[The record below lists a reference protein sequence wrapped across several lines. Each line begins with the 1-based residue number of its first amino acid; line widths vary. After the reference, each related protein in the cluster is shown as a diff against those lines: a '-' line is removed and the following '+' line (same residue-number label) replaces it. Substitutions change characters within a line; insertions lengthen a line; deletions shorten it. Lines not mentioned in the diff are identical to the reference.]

1 MSTLRVSSL
10 LALTLAAFAPFAFAL
25 ERPIRPANQTG
36 TQGGKAQP
44 PVQPPLQPSARPLN
58 PPFNGPRITSPADH
72 ALVNATV
79 YPAPGVVLRWA
90 TIVIRDGV
98 VTQLLPAAPGPDNLP
113 NTADDLPVPAPAD
126 CRAWDCTDLHIYPGF
141 IEPYFE
147 VEPTATTNRQGAHW
161 NSRITPDA
169 SAQSITEDN
178 AASLRRMGFT
188 AAGLVPSRGLIR
200 GTTSVV
206 SLAKPADDASLAV
219 SPVIRERVFQSLS
232 FDFGGFG
239 GGGGG
244 PRQNREAGVETRW
257 GGYPSSL
264 MGAIALIRQTF
275 IDADWQAASRTAGAT
290 IPANSLDAL
299 NAPSRQAAAPLLFSV
314 SDELDTLRA
323 IKIAREFD
331 RPITIV
337 GSGLEFR
344 RLGAITEAARKI
356 PDATNDVSFI
366 IPLSFPGA
374 PDVSTVSA
382 TESVSLRELMN
393 WEQGPTNPRRL
404 DAAGLNVALT
414 SSKTRDRNS
423 FHRNLSK
430 AIAYGL
436 PAERA
441 QAMLTTIPAAMLGIS
456 DTHGTIAAGKSADL
470 VIADNPLFTPEFPKL
485 PEEKPADAKKE
496 GDKPADPNAKPDA
509 KPDAKPGD
517 KPDET
522 KPEAKPE
529 AKPADAPQ
537 DEAPAPGRRGR
548 GRRGGG
554 GGAGGFA
561 AGGGGAGG
569 PADAKLKR
577 GVIREVWVDGQ
588 RHELSA
594 RPVSLEG
601 YWSVTVNPAGREIE
615 RALLID
621 KDNGIT
627 VKRGDKTVRATKANF
642 DNSLI
647 SFTFDHG
654 AVDFPEE
661 NDVHPGFFTV
671 SAVVENDTNG
681 KPAVMTGEILAPG
694 GGRISFSATRR
705 PASPMVGSWRVT
717 EADGAPRG
725 AEDVDSLV
733 LDLSES
739 AGKPALKLTFTK
751 PAKDG
756 PAKDAGEKTT
766 TVINADEV
774 KIENDELTFTH
785 DLKPIGGEGKSTDVV
800 TLSNDALIG
809 ESTLADGAKHTYKA
823 ARVPPKQPPA
833 LRNPADPTGAYVMVS
848 VDDKAEALKKDDATF
863 IVVGK
868 DGVKLHGKGDKA
880 YAAINASVAADRISY
895 SVDMSQMGGTG
906 TVKVTAIR
914 YSTLLIGSMTVPDG
928 SLHTFKAVRV
938 GDADAIPK
946 LEEIDRGQC
955 FAAAVPELLPVP
967 FGAYGYLPQDQPGQE
982 NLILKNAT
990 VWTGDKNGVMQNAA
1004 VWIKDGKVHW
1014 IGPAATLDAGGS
1026 ALADLDAARVVD
1038 ATGLHITP
1046 GIVDCH
1052 SHTGI
1057 SRGVNEGGQAV
1068 TAEVRIQDVTDP
1080 DSISWYRQLAGGVT
1094 AVNNLHGS
1102 ANPIGGQNC
1111 VNKNRWGAAHPD
1123 DLHFA
1128 GRESYSDANP
1138 FAPMSAPEAAST
1150 RDDKLVLAS
1159 NKVIPGIKFAL
1170 GENVTQ
1176 ANGSGQRSRYPVSR
1190 MGVEGLIRDRFTA
1203 AQDYLKEWKAYS
1215 DKVSPLLR
1223 LRLAPDEL
1231 RRRVGEITP
1240 PHRDLELEAVAQ
1252 LIEHRR
1258 LIHCHSYRQDEI
1270 LMLARLTRDFGFTLG
1285 TWQHNLEGYKVAD
1298 AVKQS
1303 SRGASVFSDWWAYKV
1318 EVQDAIPYAGAILHD
1333 VGATVSFNSDS
1344 DELARRLNTDAAKAI
1359 RYSNALP
1366 PEEALKFVTT
1376 NPAYQLAID
1385 DRVGTIAAGK
1395 DADIAVWSGNPLS
1408 TGSRAVRT
1416 FVDGKE
1422 LFSLERDA
1430 RLRAQNAAGRE
1441 RIIQNII
1448 KLGEEAG
1455 STAAADDFFFAGS
1468 KAGSGAGAETGFAS
1482 DTSTSGADSRG
1493 MLSNYLLDLA
1503 RRGIDPT
1510 QSKPLDCGCGLT
1522 ADLEYLHRP

>member
-10 LALTLAAFAPFAFAL
+10 LALSVAALAPLALAL
-25 ERPIRPANQTG
+25 ERPTQPASPTG
-36 TQGGKAQP
+36 AQAGKGQP
-44 PVQPPLQPSARPLN
+44 PVEPSARPLN
-58 PPFNGPRITSPADH
+58 PPFNGPRTTSPADH

-161 NSRITPDA
+161 NARITPDV
-169 SAQSITEDN
+169 SAQAIDEN
-178 AASLRRMGFT
+178 AAGSLRRMGFT
-188 AAGLVPSRGLIR
+188 VAGLVPSRGLIR

-206 SLAKPADDASLAV
+206 SLAKPNEEASLAV
-219 SPVIRERVFQSLS
+219 SPLIRERVFQSLS
-232 FDFGGFG
+232 FDFG

-264 MGAIALIRQTF
+264 MGAIALIRQTL
-275 IDADWQAASRTAGAT
+275 IDADWQAASRAAGAT
-290 IPANSLDAL
+290 IPVNSIDAL
-299 NAPSRQAAAPLLFSV
+299 NMPTRQGAAPLLFSV
-314 SDELDTLRA
+314 NDELDTLRA
-323 IKIAREFD
+323 IALAREFD

-344 RLGAITEAARKI
+344 RLGAINEAARKI

-470 VIADNPLFTPEFPKL
+470 VIADNPLFTPEFPKV
-485 PEEKPADAKKE
+485 PEEKPADAKKD
-496 GDKPADPNAKPDA
+496 GDKPADPNAKPDGKA
-509 KPDAKPGD
+509 GD
-517 KPDET
+517 KPE
-522 KPEAKPE
+522 EAKPE

-554 GGAGGFA
+554 GPAGSTP
-561 AGGGGAGG
+561 GGGGAGG
-569 PADAKLKR
+569 PADAKSKR
-577 GVIREVWVDGQ
+577 AVIREVWVDGQ

-601 YWSVTVNPAGREIE
+601 YWSVSVNPAGRELE

-627 VKRGDKTVRATKANF
+627 VKRGDKTVRATKSNF

-647 SFTFDHG
+647 SFTFDHSV
-654 AVDFPEE
+654 VDFPED
-661 NDVHPGFFTV
+661 NDAHPGFFTV
-671 SAVVENDTNG
+671 SGVVENDASG
-681 KPAVMTGEILAPG
+681 KPGVMTGEILSPG
-694 GGRISFSATRR
+694 GDRISFSATRR
-705 PASPMVGSWRVT
+705 AASPMLGSWRLT

-725 AEDVDSLV
+725 AEEIDSLM
-733 LDLSES
+733 LDLTES

-766 TVINADEV
+766 TVVNADDV
-774 KIENDELTFTH
+774 KIENDKLTFTH
-785 DLKPIGGEGKSTDVV
+785 DLKPIGGEGKSTDVI
-800 TLSNDALIG
+800 TLSNDTLVG
-809 ESTLADGAKHTYKA
+809 ESTLPDGAKHSYKA
-823 ARVPPKQPPA
+823 ARVVPKQPPA
-833 LRNPADPTGAYVMVS
+833 PRNPADPTGAYVMVS
-848 VDDKAEALKKDDATF
+848 VDDKAETLKKDDATF

-868 DGVKLHGKGDKA
+868 DGVKLHGKGDKD

-895 SVDMSQMGGTG
+895 SVDMSQLGGTG
-906 TVKVTAIR
+906 TVKVTATR

-938 GDADAIPK
+938 GEADPLPK
-946 LEEIDRGQC
+946 FEEIDRGQC
-955 FAAAVPELLPVP
+955 FAAALPELLPMP

-1128 GRESYSDANP
+1128 GRDTYSDANP
-1138 FAPMSAPEAAST
+1138 FAPTGLPDAAST
-1150 RDDKLVLAS
+1150 RNDTLVLAD

-1203 AQDYLKEWKAYS
+1203 AQDYLKEWKTYR

-1231 RRRVGEITP
+1231 RRRVAEIAP

-1333 VGATVSFNSDS
+1333 VGVPVSFNSDS
-1344 DELARRLNTDAAKAI
+1344 DELARRLNYDAAKAI
-1359 RYSNALP
+1359 HYSNGLS

-1385 DRVGTIAAGK
+1385 DRVGTIAVGK

-1422 LFSLERDA
+1422 LFSIDRDA
-1430 RLRAQNAAGRE
+1430 KLRAQNAANRQ
-1441 RIIQNII
+1441 RIIQNIF

-1455 STAAADDFFFAGS
+1455 TTAAADDFFFAG
-1468 KAGSGAGAETGFAS
+1468 AGNSA
-1482 DTSTSGADSRG
+1482 DTNTSGRG

-1503 RRGIDPT
+1503 RQGIDPT
-1510 QSKPLDCGCGLT
+1510 QTKPLDCGCGLT
-1522 ADLEYLHRP
+1522 ADLEYLRNP

>member
-1 MSTLRVSSL
+1 MRTIRRASSI
-10 LALTLAAFAPFAFAL
+10 LALTLAAAAPFALAI
-25 ERPIRPANQTG
+25 EAPTSGDP
-36 TQGGKAQP
+36 AQP
-44 PVQPPLQPSARPLN
+44 PAQPPTQPPTQPGALPLN

-79 YPAPGVVLRWA
+79 YPAPGVVLRHT
-90 TIVIRDGV
+90 TIVVRDGV
-98 VTQLLPAAPGPDNLP
+98 ITQLLPAAPGPDNQP
-113 NTADDLPVPAPAD
+113 NTVDDLPAPAPED
-126 CRAWDCTDLHIYPGF
+126 CRAWDCTDLHVYPGF

-161 NSRITPDA
+161 NTRVTPDV
-169 SAQSITEDN
+169 SAQNIDESA
-178 AASLRRMGFT
+178 AASLRKMGFT
-188 AAGLVPSRGLIR
+188 VAGLVPSKGLIR

-219 SPVIRERVFQSLS
+219 SPIIRDRVYQSLS

-257 GGYPSSL
+257 GSYPGSL

-275 IDADWQAASRTAGAT
+275 IDADWQSAARAAGAT
-290 IPANSLDAL
+290 IPLNSLDAL
-299 NAPSRQAAAPLLFSV
+299 NTPSRQTAPPLVFSV

-323 IKIAREFD
+323 IKLAREFD

-344 RLGAITEAARKI
+344 RLGAISEAARKT
-356 PDATNDVSFI
+356 PDATRDVSFI
-366 IPLSFPGA
+366 IPLSYPGA
-374 PDVSTVSA
+374 PDVSSVAA

-414 SSKTRDRNS
+414 TSKSRDRSS

-436 PAERA
+436 PADRA

-456 DTHGTIAAGKSADL
+456 DSHATIAAGKSADF
-470 VIADNPLFTPEFPKL
+470 VIADNPLFAPEFPKL
-485 PEEKPADAKKE
+485 PDEKPADAKKDA
-496 GDKPADPNAKPDA
+496 DKPADPNAKPSD
-509 KPDAKPGD
+509 KPGE
-517 KPDET
+517 KPEET

-529 AKPADAPQ
+529 TKPDAQPDIKPADAPQ
-537 DEAPAPGRRGR
+537 DEAPGRRGR

-554 GGAGGFA
+554 GGGGPGAGS
-561 AGGGGAGG
+561 AGPGGAT
-569 PADAKLKR
+569 DAKSKR
-577 GVIREVWVDGQ
+577 ATIREVWVDGL
-588 RHELSA
+588 RHELSP

-601 YWSVTVNPAGREIE
+601 YWSVTVEPAGREIE

-627 VKRGDKTVRATKANF
+627 IKRGEKTVRATKANF

-647 SFTFDHG
+647 SFTFDHS
-654 AVDFPEE
+654 AVDYPEE
-661 NDVHPGFFTV
+661 NDVHPGFFTA
-671 SAVVENDTNG
+671 SAVVENDAAG
-681 KPAVMTGEILAPG
+681 KPGMMTGEILAPG
-694 GGRISFSATRR
+694 GSRISFSAVRR
-705 PASPMVGSWRVT
+705 PASPMLGSWRVT
-717 EADGAPRG
+717 EADGVPRG
-725 AEDVDSLV
+725 IDEIDSLV
-733 LDLSES
+733 MDLTES
-739 AGKPALKLTFTK
+739 AGKPALKLSFTK
-751 PAKDG
+751 PTKDG

-766 TVINADEV
+766 TVINADDV
-774 KIENDELTFTH
+774 KIEGEKLTFTH

-800 TLSNDALIG
+800 TLTNDTLAG
-809 ESTLADGAKHTYKA
+809 ESTLPDGVKHTYKA
-823 ARVPPKQPPA
+823 ARVPPKPPA
-833 LRNPADPTGAYVMVS
+833 PLRNAADPSGAYLMVS
-848 VDDKAEALKKDDATF
+848 IDDKPEALKKDDLSF
-863 IVVGK
+863 IIIK
-868 DGVKLHGKGDKA
+868 DNSITLRGKGDKD
-880 YAAINASVAADRISY
+880 YAATNPSVAGDRISY
-895 SVDMSQMGGTG
+895 RVDLSQIGGQG
-906 TVKVTAIR
+906 AVNVTAIR
-914 YSTLLIGSMTVPDG
+914 YSTLLIGSMVVPDG

-938 GDADAIPK
+938 GDAGAIPK
-946 LEEIDRGQC
+946 FEEIDRGQC
-955 FAAAVPELLPVP
+955 FAAAVPELLPTP
-967 FGAYGYLPQDQPGQE
+967 FGAYGLLPQDQPAQE

-990 VWTGDKNGVMQNAA
+990 VWTGDKNAVMRNAA
-1004 VWIKDGKVHW
+1004 VWIKDGKIHW
-1014 IGPAATLDAGGS
+1014 VGPAATLDAGGS

-1038 ATGLHITP
+1038 VTGLHITP

-1111 VNKNRWGAAHPD
+1111 VNKNRWGAPHPD

-1128 GRESYSDANP
+1128 GRDSYSDANP
-1138 FAPMSAPEAAST
+1138 FAPAGAPQAAST
-1150 RDDKLVLAS
+1150 RDDKLVLAD

-1203 AQDYLKEWKAYS
+1203 AQDYIKEWKAYS

-1231 RRRVGEITP
+1231 RRRIAEIP
-1240 PHRDLELEAVAQ
+1240 APRRDLELEAIAQ
-1252 LIEHRR
+1252 LIERRR
-1258 LIHCHSYRQDEI
+1258 LIHCHSYRGDEI

-1285 TWQHNLEGYKVAD
+1285 TFQHNLEGYKVAD

-1303 SRGASVFSDWWAYKV
+1303 SRGPSVFSDWWAYKI

-1333 VGATVSFNSDS
+1333 VGAVVSFNSDS
-1344 DELARRLNTDAAKAI
+1344 DELARRLNYDAAKAI
-1359 RYSNALP
+1359 RYSNGLS

-1385 DRVGTIAAGK
+1385 DRVGTIAVGK
-1395 DADIAVWSGNPLS
+1395 DADIVVWSGDPLS
-1408 TGSRAVRT
+1408 TRSRATRT

-1430 RLRAQNAAGRE
+1430 GLRAQNAATRQ

-1448 KLGEEAG
+1448 KLGEEPG
-1455 STAAADDFFFAGS
+1455 STAASNDFFFAG
-1468 KAGSGAGAETGFAS
+1468 AGAGAGAGANANS
-1482 DTSTSGADSRG
+1482 NTSGADSRG

-1503 RRGIDPT
+1503 RQGIDPT
-1510 QSKPLDCGCGLT
+1510 QSRPLDCGCGL
-1522 ADLEYLHRP
+1522 AAELHSLQQP

>member
-10 LALTLAAFAPFAFAL
+10 LALAVAAFAPFALAL
-25 ERPIRPANQTG
+25 EWPAQPAG
-36 TQGGKAQP
+36 QPAGASGGKQPPAQP
-44 PVQPPLQPSARPLN
+44 PVQPSARPLN
-58 PPFNGPRITSPADH
+58 PPFNGPRVTSPADH

-79 YPAPGVVLRWA
+79 YPSPGVVLA
-90 TIVIRDGV
+90 HTTIVVRDGV
-98 VTQLLPAAPGPDNLP
+98 VTQLLAAAPGPDGQAG
-113 NTADDLPVPAPAD
+113 TADDVPAPAPAD
-126 CRAWDCTDLHIYPGF
+126 CRAWDCTDLHVYPGF

-161 NSRITPDA
+161 NSRITPDV
-169 SAQSITEDN
+169 SAQNIDEN
-178 AASLRRMGFT
+178 AAGSLRRMGFT
-188 AAGLVPSRGLIR
+188 VAGLVPSRGLIR

-206 SLAKPADDASLAV
+206 SLAKPNEEASLAV
-219 SPVIRERVFQSLS
+219 SPVIRERVYQALS
-232 FDFGGFG
+232 FDFGGF
-239 GGGGG
+239 GGGG

-264 MGAIALIRQTF
+264 MGAIALMRQTL
-275 IDADWQAASRTAGAT
+275 IDADWQSASRAAGVT
-290 IPANSLDAL
+290 IPTNSIDAL
-299 NAPSRQAAAPLLFSV
+299 NAPTRQTAPPLLFSV
-314 SDELDTLRA
+314 NDELDTLRA
-323 IKIAREFD
+323 IKIAREFE

-344 RLGAITEAARKI
+344 RLGAISEAARKT
-356 PDATNDVSFI
+356 PDATGDVSFVV
-366 IPLSFPGA
+366 PLSFPGA
-374 PDVSTVSA
+374 PDVSTVAA

-393 WEQGPTNPRRL
+393 WEQGPTNLRRL

-414 SSKTRDRNS
+414 SSKSRDRNS
-423 FHRNLSK
+423 FHRNLSR

-436 PAERA
+436 PSERA
-441 QAMLTTIPAAMLGIS
+441 QAMVTTIPAALLGIS
-456 DTHGTIAAGKSADL
+456 DTHGTIAPGKSADL
-470 VIADNPLFTPEFPKL
+470 VIADNPMFTPEFPKL
-485 PEEKPADAKKE
+485 PEEKPADAKKD
-496 GDKPADPNAKPDA
+496 GDKAADPNAKP
-509 KPDAKPGD
+509 GD
-517 KPDET
+517 KASD

-529 AKPADAPQ
+529 EPKPDVKPADAPQ
-537 DEAPAPGRRGR
+537 DEPAPGRRGR

-554 GGAGGFA
+554 GPGGPP
-561 AGGGGAGG
+561 GGGDRGSNAPAGDKG
-569 PADAKLKR
+569 KR
-577 GVIREVWVDGQ
+577 AAIREVWVDGQ

-594 RPVSLEG
+594 RPVTLEG
-601 YWSVTVNPAGREIE
+601 YWAVTVNPAGREIE

-627 VKRGDKTVRATKANF
+627 IKRGEKTVRATKTNF
-642 DNSLI
+642 DNALL

-654 AVDFPEE
+654 AVDYPED

-671 SAVVENDTNG
+671 SAVVENDANG
-681 KPAVMTGEILAPG
+681 KPSVMTGEILSPG
-694 GGRISFSATRR
+694 GDRISFSATRR
-705 PASPMVGSWRVT
+705 ATPAMLGSWRIT

-733 LDLSES
+733 MDLTES

-751 PAKDG
+751 PGKDG
-756 PAKDAGEKTT
+756 GEKTT
-766 TVINADEV
+766 TVINADDV
-774 KIENDELTFTH
+774 KIDGDKLTFTH
-785 DLKPIGGEGKSTDVV
+785 DLKPIGGEGKSSDVI
-800 TLSNDALIG
+800 TLSNDALVG
-809 ESTLADGAKHTYKA
+809 ESTLPDGAKHGYKA
-823 ARVPPKQPPA
+823 ARVPAKQPAAP
-833 LRNPADPTGAYVMVS
+833 RNSADPSGVYLMVS
-848 VDDKAEALKKDDATF
+848 VDDKAESLKKDDATF
-863 IVVGK
+863 IVVSK
-868 DGVKLHGKGDKA
+868 SGVKLHGKGGKDS
-880 YAAINASVAADRISY
+880 AATNASVAADRVSY
-895 SVDMSQMGGTG
+895 SVDMSELGGQG
-906 TVKVTAIR
+906 IVKVTAVR
-914 YSTLLIGSMTVPDG
+914 YSTLLIGSMVVPDG

-938 GDADAIPK
+938 GEGDTIPK
-946 LEEIDRGQC
+946 FEEIDRGQC
-955 FAAAVPELLPVP
+955 FAAAVPELLPMP
-967 FGAYGYLPQDQPGQE
+967 FGAYGYLPQDQSGQE
-982 NLILKNAT
+982 NLILRNAT

-1014 IGPAATLDAGGS
+1014 IGAAATLDAGGS

-1068 TAEVRIQDVTDP
+1068 SAEVRIQDVTDP

-1128 GRESYSDANP
+1128 GRDSYSDANP
-1138 FAPMSAPEAAST
+1138 FAPTGGPEAAST
-1150 RDDKLVLAS
+1150 RDDKLVLAD

-1176 ANGSGQRSRYPVSR
+1176 ANGGGQRSRYPVSR

-1203 AQDYLKEWKAYS
+1203 ARDYIKEWKAYG

-1231 RRRVGEITP
+1231 KRRVAEIP
-1240 PHRDLELEAVAQ
+1240 VPHRDLELEAVAQ
-1252 LIEHRR
+1252 LIERRR

-1318 EVQDAIPYAGAILHD
+1318 EVQDAIPYAGAIMHD
-1333 VGATVSFNSDS
+1333 VGVPVSFNSDS

-1359 RYSNALP
+1359 HYSNGLT

-1385 DRVGTIAAGK
+1385 DRVGTVAVGK

-1422 LFSLERDA
+1422 LFSIDRDA
-1430 RLRAQNAAGRE
+1430 KLRAQNAANRK

-1448 KLGEEAG
+1448 RLGEEAG
-1455 STAAADDFFFAGS
+1455 STAAADDFFFAGT
-1468 KAGSGAGAETGFAS
+1468 SGGASGGANN
-1482 DTSTSGADSRG
+1482 DTSGRG

-1503 RRGIDPT
+1503 RQGIDPAQT
-1510 QSKPLDCGCGLT
+1510 RPLDCGCGLT
-1522 ADLEYLHRP
+1522 ADLQYLQQP

>member
-10 LALTLAAFAPFAFAL
+10 LALTFAAFAPFALAL
-25 ERPIRPANQTG
+25 ERPTQPANQPAAHG
-36 TQGGKAQP
+36 SPQSAKGQP
-44 PVQPPLQPSARPLN
+44 PVQPSARPLN
-58 PPFNGPRITSPADH
+58 PPFNGPRTTNPADH

-79 YPAPGVVLRWA
+79 YPAPGLVLVH
-90 TIVIRDGV
+90 TTVVIRDGV
-98 VTQLLPAAPGPDNLP
+98 ITQLLPAAPGPDNVP
-113 NTADDLPVPAPAD
+113 NTADDVPAPAPAD
-126 CRAWDCTDLHIYPGF
+126 CRAWDCTDLHVYPGF

-161 NSRITPDA
+161 NSRITPDV
-169 SAQSITEDN
+169 SAQAIDEN
-178 AASLRRMGFT
+178 AAASLRRIGFT
-188 AAGLVPSRGLIR
+188 VAGLVPSRGLIR

-219 SPVIRERVFQSLS
+219 SPVIRDRVFQSLS

-239 GGGGG
+239 GGG
-244 PRQNREAGVETRW
+244 PRQNREAGMEARW

-275 IDADWQAASRTAGAT
+275 MDADWQAASRAAGAT
-290 IPANSLDAL
+290 IPANSIDAL
-299 NAPSRQAAAPLLFSV
+299 NVPSRQGAAPLLFSV
-314 SDELDTLRA
+314 NDELDTLRA
-323 IKIAREFD
+323 IKLAREFD

-344 RLGAITEAARKI
+344 RLGAIAEAARKS
-356 PDATNDVSFI
+356 PDAANDVSFI

-404 DAAGLNVALT
+404 DAAGLNVAFT
-414 SSKTRDRNS
+414 SSKSRDRNS

-436 PAERA
+436 PADRA

-485 PEEKPADAKKE
+485 PDEKPADAKKD

-509 KPDAKPGD
+509 KAGD
-517 KPDET
+517 KPE
-522 KPEAKPE
+522 EAKPE

-554 GGAGGFA
+554 GGPGGFA
-561 AGGGGAGG
+561 PGGGGAGG
-569 PADAKLKR
+569 PTDSKSKR
-577 GVIREVWVDGQ
+577 ATIREVWVDGQ

-601 YWSVTVNPAGREIE
+601 YWSVSVNPAGRELE

-627 VKRGDKTVRATKANF
+627 VKRGDKTVRATKSNF

-654 AVDFPEE
+654 AVDFPEA
-661 NDVHPGFFTV
+661 NDTHPGFFTV
-671 SAVVENDTNG
+671 SGVVENDASG
-681 KPAVMTGEILAPG
+681 KPGVMTGEILSPSG
-694 GGRISFSATRR
+694 DRISFTATRR

-733 LDLSES
+733 LDLTES

-766 TVINADEV
+766 TVINADDV
-774 KIENDELTFTH
+774 KIENDKLTFTH
-785 DLKPIGGEGKSTDVV
+785 DLKPIGGEGKSTDVI
-800 TLSNDALIG
+800 TLSNDTLVG
-809 ESTLADGAKHTYKA
+809 ESTLADGAKHGYKA
-823 ARVPPKQPPA
+823 ARVAPKQPPA
-833 LRNPADPTGAYVMVS
+833 PRNPADPSGAYIMVS

-863 IVVGK
+863 IVVGR
-868 DGVKLHGKGDKA
+868 DGVKLHGKGDKD

-895 SVDMSQMGGTG
+895 SVDMSQLGGTG

-938 GDADAIPK
+938 GDADPLPK
-946 LEEIDRGQC
+946 FEEIDRGQC
-955 FAAAVPELLPVP
+955 FAAAVPELLPTP

-1046 GIVDCH
+1046 GIIDCH

-1068 TAEVRIQDVTDP
+1068 SAEVRIQDVTDP

-1111 VNKNRWGAAHPD
+1111 INKNRWGAAHPD
-1123 DLHFA
+1123 ELHFA
-1128 GRESYSDANP
+1128 GKSTYSDANP
-1138 FAPMSAPEAAST
+1138 FAPLAAPEAAST
-1150 RDDKLVLAS
+1150 RDDKLVLAD

-1170 GENVTQ
+1170 GENVTE
-1176 ANGSGQRSRYPVSR
+1176 ANGSGQRSRYPISR

-1231 RRRVGEITP
+1231 RRRVAEIAP
-1240 PHRDLELEAVAQ
+1240 PRRDLELEAVAQ
-1252 LIEHRR
+1252 LIERR
-1258 LIHCHSYRQDEI
+1258 RIIHCHSYRQDEI

-1303 SRGASVFSDWWAYKV
+1303 SRGASVFSDWWAYKI

-1333 VGATVSFNSDS
+1333 VGVAVSFNSDS
-1344 DELARRLNTDAAKAI
+1344 DELARRLNYDAAKAI
-1359 RYSNALP
+1359 HYSNGLS

-1385 DRVGTIAAGK
+1385 DRVGTIATGK

-1422 LFSLERDA
+1422 LFSIDRDA
-1430 RLRAQNAAGRE
+1430 RLRAQNAANRQ

-1455 STAAADDFFFAGS
+1455 TTAAGDDFFFAR
-1468 KAGSGAGAETGFAS
+1468 AGNSA
-1482 DTSTSGADSRG
+1482 DTNTSGRG

-1503 RRGIDPT
+1503 RQGIDPT
-1510 QSKPLDCGCGLT
+1510 QTKPLDCGCGLT
-1522 ADLEYLHRP
+1522 AELQYLQQP